1 MSKKSI
7 LGTPLGSLLSTSF
20 IEEEPGAYLQE
31 RDEDTVP
38 VLTAIKGKDRQVIS
52 HLAVEKLVRSPY
64 QPRTDFDQDAL
75 NELADSIRAQG
86 IIQPIVVRPAPGGT
100 QYEIIA
106 GERRWRAAQ
115 LAQISE
121 VPVIIRDVPNE
132 TALALAIVENLQRED
147 LNPLE
152 EALGFERLMTEFK
165 LTHQDLAEVVGKS
178 RTGVTNL
185 LRLLSLR
192 PEVKTMLEH
201 NDLEMGHAR
210 ALLGLE
216 NEKQVEVARV
226 VVARGLSV
234 RQTEAL
240 VRQVQQNKDI
250 PPAEPKKADPDV
262 LALEERL
269 SEMLCAKV
277 VIQHGPKGK
286 GKMVVSYSSLDELD
300 GILAHIN

>member
-1 MSKKSI
+1 MSRKSI

-20 IEEEPGAYLQE
+20 IEEPRTYIIAESETEQ
-31 RDEDTVP
+31 
-38 VLTAIKGKDRQVIS
+38 VLTAVKGKDRQVLS
-52 HLAVEKLVRSPY
+52 YLSLEKLQRSPY
-64 QPRTDFDQDAL
+64 QPRKDFDQDAL

-86 IIQPIVVRPAPGGT
+86 VLQPIVVRPAQDGKH
-100 QYEIIA
+100 YEIIA

-115 LAQISE
+115 LAELSE
-121 VPVIIRDVPNE
+121 VPVIIRDVSDE
-132 TALALAIVENLQRED
+132 TALALAIIENLQRED

-152 EALGFERLMTEFK
+152 EAMGFERLMSEFH
-165 LTHQDLAEVVGKS
+165 LTHQDLANVVGKS
-178 RTGVTNL
+178 RAAVTNL

-201 NDLEMGHAR
+201 NDLEMGHAK

-216 NEKQVEVARV
+216 EAKQVEVARV

-240 VRQVQQNKDI
+240 VRQVQQHQDI
-250 PPAEPKKADPDV
+250 PPEAAKQPDPDV
-262 LALEERL
+262 VALEQRL
-269 SEMLCAKV
+269 SEVLCAKV
-277 VIQHGPKGK
+277 LIQHGAKGK
-286 GKMVVSYSSLDELD
+286 GKLVITYSSLDELD